1 CASPT
6 LQASFARASFRDR
19 SVLLEI
25 DEPDDS
31 VLFGKSRNDL
41 CPMLHHA
48 AEQVIR
54 HADVEHAIS
63 SVCQDVDVVSTHRR
77 TTSAALTLGDPG
89 SAAHHYVL
97 RRARDTVHFRTQIT
111 RTTDAFAAST
121 PAAPPAAGGTFCA
134 SRKLRIVSTGV
145 SVAPAA
151 AALPVPA
158 ISGNFS

>member
-31 VLFGKSRNDL
+31 VLFRKSGNDL

-54 HADVEHAIS
+54 HADVEYAIS
-63 SVCQDVDVVSTHRR
+63 SVCQNVNVVSTHRR
-77 TTSAALTLGDPG
+77 TTSAASTLGDPG

-97 RRARDTVHFRTQIT
+97 RRARDTVCYFLTQIT
-111 RTTDAFAAST
+111 LTTAAFAAST
-121 PAAPPAAGGTFCA
+121 PEAPPETGATFCA

-145 SVAPAA
+145 S
-151 AALPVPA
+151 
-158 ISGNFS
+158 